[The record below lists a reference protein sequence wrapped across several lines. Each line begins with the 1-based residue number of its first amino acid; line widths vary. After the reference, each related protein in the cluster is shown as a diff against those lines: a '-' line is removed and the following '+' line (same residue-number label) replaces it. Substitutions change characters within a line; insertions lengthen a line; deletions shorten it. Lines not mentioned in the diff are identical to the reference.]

1 MGPETMQRLVELT
14 SALQHATSI
23 DSMMAVLVGR
33 LASILGVPRVTVRL
47 LDETRTR
54 LLTSARAGAP
64 LHTQPC
70 EFTPGE
76 GLVGWIAE
84 QCRPLRCDEGER
96 DPRFVAK
103 SSMRGPLGAFVG
115 VPLMDGAACIGVI
128 SAIDPVLGRFTES
141 EEQVLSLAA
150 AMVAPHVQIARLR
163 RLAQVDPLTGALN
176 RRGFDDVYT
185 EDAWTTTSTL
195 SLVAADIDR
204 FKDVNDR
211 WGHAVGDRVLQAVA
225 ATLASIVRR
234 GDAVVRMG
242 GEEFLLALIGA
253 DLAAATHVAE
263 RARAAVEAQPI
274 VNDEGPIAVTAS
286 FGVAQRMPGE
296 SRAELL
302 TRADAAL
309 YRAKA
314 AGRNRVEVDS

>member
-1 MGPETMQRLVELT
+1 MGPETMQRLVDLT
-14 SALQHATSI
+14 SALQRATSI

-33 LASILGVPRVTVRL
+33 IASILGAQRVTVRL
-47 LDETRTR
+47 LDESRTR

-64 LHTQPC
+64 LHDTPC

-76 GLVGWIAE
+76 GLVGWIVE
-84 QCRPLRCDEGER
+84 QGRPLRCDDGER

-128 SAIDPVLGRFTES
+128 SAIDPTPARFTES

-176 RRGFDDVYT
+176 RRGFDDAFTDDVWART
-185 EDAWTTTSTL
+185 DVL

-204 FKDVNDR
+204 FKHVNDR
-211 WGHAVGDRVLQAVA
+211 WGHATGDRVLQAVT
-225 ATLASIVRR
+225 ATLASVVRR
-234 GDAVVRMG
+234 ADAVVRLG
-242 GEEFLLALIGA
+242 GEEFVLALTGA

-274 VNDEGPIAVTAS
+274 MADDGPISVTAS
-286 FGVAQRMPGE
+286 FGVAQRRDGE

-302 TRADAAL
+302 SRADAAL
-309 YRAKA
+309 YRAKD
-314 AGRNRVEVDS
+314 AGRNRVEIEQ